1 MRDCVFFVA
10 DKNMQA
16 TFEGYLTRDNFCR
29 SLGCGEFS
37 FDPRED
43 LRVAAGDNDPG
54 LFTRGHEL
62 LRPFVASHSH
72 AVVILDAAWEGAP
85 EADSIEKNMSENIQA
100 TGWKAANS
108 KVIVIEPELEN
119 WIWQRND
126 NVAQGLGF
134 EDNTAMFEDDDF
146 RAAWPKGQEKPHE
159 PKELLEKL
167 LRKKHIPRSSFIY
180 KKITSRVSVQ
190 GCKDKSFLEL
200 RETLKTWFP
209 PAKAAKTT
217 RKAKS

>member
-1 MRDCVFFVA
+1 MRDCVFLVA

-16 TFEGYLTRDNFCR
+16 TFEGYLTKESFCK
-29 SLGCGEFS
+29 SLGCGEFA

-62 LRPFVASHSH
+62 LRPFIVSHRH
-72 AVVILDAAWEGAP
+72 AVVVLDAAWEGAP
-85 EADSIEKNMSENIQA
+85 DAGVMGENMSKNIQA
-100 TGWKAANS
+100 TGWKATDF

-126 NVAQGLGF
+126 HVAQGLGF
-134 EDNTAMFEDDDF
+134 EDNAAMSEDGDF
-146 RAAWPKGQEKPHE
+146 RAAWPKGQEKPRE

-180 KKITSRVSVQ
+180 KRITSSVSVQ

-200 RETLKTWFP
+200 RDVLKTWFP
-209 PAKAAKTT
+209 PAKETKKV
-217 RKAKS
+217 RP